1 MKQCIDF
8 QSFKAPLKAI
18 QSNPFPYICP
28 TELSQ
33 VVIKFIQTN
42 INEMSTTVKMLC
54 FQEQEKDQSPT
65 QQMFLEGL
73 LCASHHTRP
82 YRYYNE

>member
-18 QSNPFPYICP
+18 QSNRVPYICP

-54 FQEQEKDQSPT
+54 FQEQDQSPT
-65 QQMFLEGL
+65 QQMFIEGL
-73 LCASHHTRP
+73 LCASHDTRP
-82 YRYYNE
+82 YSYYNE